1 MSEALQALDS
11 REIATACWTA
21 LAVVLC
27 LFSLSLRHALAG
39 VICAAAAPQIFGVF
53 TVVLSAQLLATYG
66 VIFRRRL
73 HQFMRLAAPCAADF

>member
-73 HQFMRLAAPCAADF
+73 HQLTWRNDRCAVGY